1 MMAAL
6 SMENLGDVEE
16 ECYRNLKP
24 GVHILLWYSDDTVW
38 HEAMIAY
45 VVGDTRAVIYTPDA
59 DLYIEDIGCN
69 GEGPV
74 KMKGMVENR
83 KLPRN
88 LRARAYRF
96 KGRFTDSDLR
106 QIFRD
111 GISAATDAGET
122 IVYPK
127 TVVNSAGEEVSF
139 SSFFGG
145 EFLRHRATV
154 KGPPGGDG
162 TGGSPDSPKNAARA
176 KPAPENYVWV
186 ASEPLGGL
194 RLGQEIVLNSTSD
207 VQVGEKVAMTLR
219 SGVWVRADLVTLEEA
234 TTFAEMRRG
243 LFAGP
248 PAAASDS
255 KRNAQPKEE
264 ETGDSQDHHGDAR
277 TLWID
282 IDEHGERYKRWRDVC
297 KECFTPVFD
306 EKPLEGPA
314 TSLHLIKVTE
324 RQGGD
329 PRLWLQ
335 GWMRQKKM
343 EPTDRTAHEL
353 KVLCDCLYYAGV
365 YDQVN
370 IPALISLEIVAR
382 RIQAIA
388 DAYTNPN
395 KPSWEN
401 AKIFTGQGTAD
412 DVVSPTFRT
421 YAVRKNKD
429 ELELLQARQKVRE
442 LRGSPA
448 ITASD
453 DVTGDGVNDALPPK
467 PRKPPR
473 GRGRGGGQENA

>member
-1 MMAAL
+1 MAAL
-6 SMENLGDVEE
+6 SLENLGDVEVE
-16 ECYRNLKP
+16 SYRKLKP
-24 GVHILLWYSDDTVW
+24 GSHILLWYSDDSVW
-38 HEAMIAY
+38 HEALIAY
-45 VVGDTRAVIYTPDA
+45 IVGDSRAVIYTPDH
-59 DLYIEDIGCN
+59 DMYIEDIGCN

-83 KLPRN
+83 RLPRN

-96 KGRFTDSDLR
+96 KNRFTDSDLR
-106 QIFRD
+106 RVFRD
-111 GISAATDAGET
+111 GISVAAEAGED
-122 IVYPK
+122 IVNPEF
-127 TVVNSAGEEVSF
+127 VLDSAGGEVDF
-139 SSFFGG
+139 STFFGG
-145 EFLRHRATV
+145 DFVRHRASV

-162 TGGSPDSPKNAARA
+162 TGGSSDSPKNAVKA
-176 KPAPENYVWV
+176 KVAPENFVWV

-194 RLGQEIVLNSTSD
+194 RLGQEIVLNATSD
-207 VQVGEKVAMTLR
+207 VQVGEKTAMTLR
-219 SGVWVRADLVTLEEA
+219 NGEWVRADLVTIEEA
-234 TTFAEMRRG
+234 TSFADMRRS
-243 LFAGP
+243 LFAKPSG
-248 PAAASDS
+248 ASSSTRTDT
-255 KRNAQPKEE
+255 KPKEE
-264 ETGDSQDHHGDAR
+264 DPEEGHDHHGDAR
-277 TLWID
+277 TLWVD

-353 KVLCDCLYYAGV
+353 KVLCDCLYFAGV

-448 ITASD
+448 ITTSD
-453 DVTGDGVNDALPPK
+453 DGAGDGVNDALPPK
-467 PRKPPR
+467 TRKPQK

>member
-1 MMAAL
+1 MVKDQWRWKGWWGIV
-6 SMENLGDVEE
+6 SCLGTSEPEPTGSRVVLLTVTWGRYSVMV
-16 ECYRNLKP
+16 YRL
-24 GVHILLWYSDDTVW
+24 
-38 HEAMIAY
+38 
-45 VVGDTRAVIYTPDA
+45 
-59 DLYIEDIGCN
+59 
-69 GEGPV
+69 
-74 KMKGMVENR
+74 
-83 KLPRN
+83 
-88 LRARAYRF
+88 
-96 KGRFTDSDLR
+96 
-106 QIFRD
+106 Q
-111 GISAATDAGET
+111 TDAGET

-139 SSFFGG
+139 IFFFGG

-255 KRNAQPKEE
+255 KHNAQPKAEE
-264 ETGDSQDHHGDAR
+264 GGDSQDHHGDAR

-282 IDEHGERYKRWRDVC
+282 TDEHGERYKRWRDVC

-306 EKPLEGPA
+306 EKPLEGPS

-335 GWMRQKKM
+335 GWMRQKKT
-343 EPTDRTAHEL
+343 EPLTSSKSYVIACTLPESMTRWT
-353 KVLCDCLYYAGV
+353 
-365 YDQVN
+365 
-370 IPALISLEIVAR
+370 SLLSFPWR
-382 RIQAIA
+382 
-388 DAYTNPN
+388 
-395 KPSWEN
+395 
-401 AKIFTGQGTAD
+401 
-412 DVVSPTFRT
+412 
-421 YAVRKNKD
+421 
-429 ELELLQARQKVRE
+429 LL
-442 LRGSPA
+442 LGGSRP
-448 ITASD
+448 
-453 DVTGDGVNDALPPK
+453 
-467 PRKPPR
+467 
-473 GRGRGGGQENA
+473 